1 MSQNEDWARVFYI
14 KPNAWK
20 MEQELANYL
29 FCFKKKK
36 GEEKQ
41 RLVSILLFFF
51 SKIIKMTIAL
61 KLKKFQWNIFFSV

>member
-51 SKIIKMTIAL
+51 QDYQNDYCLKI
-61 KLKKFQWNIFFSV
+61 KKISMEYFIGV